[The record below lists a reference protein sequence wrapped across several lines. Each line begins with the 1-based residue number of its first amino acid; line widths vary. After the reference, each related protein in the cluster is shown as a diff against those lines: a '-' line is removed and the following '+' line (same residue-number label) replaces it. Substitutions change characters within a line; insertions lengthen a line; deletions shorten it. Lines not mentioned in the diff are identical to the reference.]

1 MTRRYYSS
9 TLRIVDLAVDLV
21 DRMAALYLANY
32 DGSSQDVFRRDLAA
46 KDEVILVFCGDE
58 LIGFTTL
65 RVFGE
70 IWQGRAIRV
79 VYSGDTIVDPAH
91 WGQSELAS
99 AWISRVGEIA
109 RAAPAEP
116 LYWFLLV
123 KGHRTFKYLPVF
135 GRSFYPHWEID
146 RSDLKSL
153 ADQLAGRM
161 FPGDYNPATGVVEF
175 AESRGHLKAAI
186 AQPDAG
192 DLGKAA
198 TQFFLARNPGY
209 RQGHELVCICELAP
223 DNMKPLTARLFQR
236 TAPQNVCP

>member
-1 MTRRYYSS
+1 MHHRYHSS
-9 TLRIVDLAVDLV
+9 NLRIVDLPVDLI
-21 DRMAALYLANY
+21 DRMASLYLANY
-32 DGSSQDVFRRDLAA
+32 DGSSQEVFRRDLAA
-46 KDEVILVFCGDE
+46 KDEAILVFCGDE
-58 LIGFTTL
+58 LVGFTTL
-65 RVFGE
+65 RVFGDV
-70 IWQGRAIRV
+70 WQDRPIRV

-109 RAAPAEP
+109 RAAPAVP

-135 GRSFYPHWEID
+135 SKSFYPHWQFD
-146 RSDLKSL
+146 RSDLKPL

-161 FPGDYNPATGVVEF
+161 FPGDYNSATGVVEF

-192 DLGKAA
+192 DLHRAA

-209 RQGHELVCICELAP
+209 RQGHELVCVCELALE
-223 DNMKPLTARLFQR
+223 NMKPLTARLFQR
-236 TAPQNVCP
+236 SARQTACP